1 MASLDKFEEFVR
13 VKVEVDKCTHQQIS
27 DELKSSFP
35 GERGFS
41 LRSIERFCSEKGI
54 KKITDIDD
62 QQLDKIISDAV
73 MQVLIYTYTSIL
85 RWTFHL
91 NYM

>member
-1 MASLDKFEEFVR
+1 MALLDEFEEFVR

-54 KKITDIDD
+54 KKITNIDD
-62 QQLDKIISDAV
+62 QQLGEVISDAV
-73 MQVLIYTYTSIL
+73 MQVLVYTYTSIL
-85 RWTFHL
+85 RWIFQL